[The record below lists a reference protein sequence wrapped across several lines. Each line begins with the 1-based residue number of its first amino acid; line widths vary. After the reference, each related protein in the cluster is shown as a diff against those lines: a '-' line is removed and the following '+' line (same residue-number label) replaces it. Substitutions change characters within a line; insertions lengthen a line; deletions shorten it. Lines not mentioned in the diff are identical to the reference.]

1 MAFAAVAIWVLVIL
15 FVGALVMW
23 AAAKESS
30 SAFLSSLIPGS
41 AAWQKRRRK
50 EEEARRGKARIV
62 GSFKIPP
69 SSRPSPSSPAPSG
82 RRVLATSS
90 SVIEVKSLKAPSS
103 PPLPKTGEGEP
114 PLPKA

>member
-1 MAFAAVAIWVLVIL
+1 MAFAALAIWVLVIL
-15 FVGALVMW
+15 LVGAGVMW
-23 AAAKESS
+23 AAAREAS

-41 AAWQKRRRK
+41 PAWQKKRRRAK
-50 EEEARRGKARIV
+50 EARLGKARIG

-69 SSRPSPSSPAPSG
+69 SSPPSTSPSG

-103 PPLPKTGEGEP
+103 PPLPKKEGVP

>member
-1 MAFAAVAIWVLVIL
+1 MAWAALCVWVLVIL

-23 AAAKESS
+23 AAARESS

-41 AAWQKRRRK
+41 LAWQKKRRK
-50 EEEARRGKARIV
+50 AEETRRGKARIV

-69 SSRPSPSSPAPSG
+69 SSRPSSPSPAG

-103 PPLPKTGEGEP
+103 PPLPKREEDP

>member
-1 MAFAAVAIWVLVIL
+1 MAFAALSIWVLVIL
-15 FVGALVMW
+15 LVGALVMW

-30 SAFLSSLIPGS
+30 SSFLSSLIPGS
-41 AAWQKRRRK
+41 AAWRKKRRK
-50 EEEARRGKARIV
+50 EEEAKRDRARIV

-69 SSRPSPSSPAPSG
+69 SSRPSPSPAPSG

-103 PPLPKTGEGEP
+103 PPLPKKEGEP
-114 PLPKA
+114 PLPKP